1 MNAYQAYREL
11 LFARADTQGIPL
23 SGTFE
28 LTPRCNFNCKM
39 CYIHR
44 SEQDALALAGRKIRS
59 AVAELGG
66 GML

>member
-28 LTPRCNFNCKM
+28 LTPRCNFNCK
-39 CYIHR
+39 C
-44 SEQDALALAGRKIRS
+44 ANF
-59 AVAELGG
+59 
-66 GML
+66 